1 MQQQKLKKRKTRA
14 IKLLRSKEQQHK
26 TGREEERSMERM
38 FLLSSTDTNRHV
50 RHLQGLVAAA
60 TGRADVYEAR
70 ATRLDKQLGVATWCI
85 AQRMKAAAQQNAT
98 KQQCTVNELHQRNQ
112 ALEDE
117 LRWHPIDSV
126 ETLTRMST
134 MLTAVRGLE
143 EELSDLKEELSD
155 SKEELNTERQQR
167 GRIEEDLKQNCE
179 ELEALQ
185 LSYEWLTKLN
195 NENKNLLW
203 KVPSNTRVAEKEE
216 VVVEAAKDDTAQNC
230 LNNLLSECQ
239 IVEELTAGE
248 PGQSTWNEPDHSHQD
263 PEPLQRRRH
272 AYQWRIMKIRST
284 GRSSTIRCSDR

>member
-1 MQQQKLKKRKTRA
+1 
-14 IKLLRSKEQQHK
+14 
-26 TGREEERSMERM
+26 
-38 FLLSSTDTNRHV
+38 
-50 RHLQGLVAAA
+50 
-60 TGRADVYEAR
+60 
-70 ATRLDKQLGVATWCI
+70 
-85 AQRMKAAAQQNAT
+85 MKAAAQQNAA

-134 MLTAVRGLE
+134 MLTAVRDLK

-167 GRIEEDLKQNCE
+167 GRIEEDFKQKCE

-185 LSYEWLTKLN
+185 LSYEWLTKLRE
-195 NENKNLLW
+195 ENKRLLW
-203 KVPSNTRVAEKEE
+203 EVPSITSVAEKEE

-248 PGQSTWNEPDHSHQD
+248 PDQSTWNEPDHSHQD
-263 PEPLQRRRH
+263 LQQRRLMMTCLP
-272 AYQWRIMKIRST
+272 WRIVKIRST
-284 GRSSTIRCSDR
+284 GRASTIR